1 MEYRPL
7 GRTSLEVSVLG
18 FGASPLHM
26 GMLTNRGAPD
36 WHPAPPEVK
45 AAARE
50 AAAYCA
56 GRGTDLA
63 TVALPFALD
72 YDGVATTLVGMSTP
86 RIVEHN
92 VQAIGRPAHP
102 ELLAGVQDIIA
113 PVAGRTWFSG
123 RPENQD
129 EAIELLSLSSD

>member
-1 MEYRPL
+1 
-7 GRTSLEVSVLG
+7 
-18 FGASPLHM
+18 M

-56 GRGTDLA
+56 DLA

-72 YDGVATTLVGMSTP
+72 YDGVATTLVGMSAP

-92 VQAIGRPAHP
+92 MQAMERPAHP

-113 PVAGRTWFSG
+113 PGAGRNWRSG
-123 RPENQD
+123 RPENQG
-129 EAIELLSLSSD
+129 EVIETISLSSD